1 LSRTAR
7 PDALLPLARRETGEC
22 LAEDLRRLDPDEIY
36 QSALEGI
43 EKVQYV

>member
-1 LSRTAR
+1 
-7 PDALLPLARRETGEC
+7 LARRETGEC
-22 LAEDLRRLDPDEIY
+22 LAEDLRRLDADEIY